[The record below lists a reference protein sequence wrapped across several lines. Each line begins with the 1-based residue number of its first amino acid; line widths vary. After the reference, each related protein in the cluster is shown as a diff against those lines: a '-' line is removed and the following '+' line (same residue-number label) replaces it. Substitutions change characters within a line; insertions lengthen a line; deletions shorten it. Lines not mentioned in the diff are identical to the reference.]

1 MNKYMGITQA
11 NISKAS
17 VLRALFNSSH
27 TIRTMGSHNGLSAKL
42 VEKNGF
48 DAIWA
53 SSLEISTSYGLP
65 DASILS
71 MTDFLMATQA
81 MYDAVEIPII
91 ADCDSGF
98 GDEANVAYM
107 VRKYEA
113 SGIAAVCIE
122 DKPFPKTNSFI
133 AGHQKLVPT
142 EVFADKIKAGCDARK
157 SQDFVFIARIEA
169 LIAGMGMQEALDRA
183 DAYTEAGADAILI
196 HSKKRTPDEV
206 LEFTRLWK
214 QRTPVIV
221 VPTTY
226 YKLTVDDAAKAG
238 IKMLIYAN
246 HGIRSA
252 VRAMD
257 QAMASIMQN
266 GCSTSVETSIATM
279 DELFVLQG
287 MEKVR
292 KPIVEET
299 PEIPLVLGKTKEL
312 RTRTIRAN

>member
-1 MNKYMGITQA
+1 MSKYQGS
-11 NISKAS
+11 ISKAS
-17 VLRALFNSSH
+17 VLRALFNSPQVL
-27 TIRTMGSHNGLSAKL
+27 RTMGSHNGLSAKL

-48 DAIWA
+48 DAIWS

-71 MTDFLMATQA
+71 MTDFLLATQA

-113 SGIAAVCIE
+113 AGIAAVCIE

-133 AGHQKLVPT
+133 NGHQQIVPID
-142 EVFADKIKAGCDARK
+142 VFTNKIKAGCDARK
-157 SQDFVFIARIEA
+157 SEDFLFVARIEA
-169 LIAGMGMQEALDRA
+169 LIAGLGMQEALDRA
-183 DAYTEAGADAILI
+183 AAYTDAGADAILI

-226 YKLTVDDAAKAG
+226 YKLTLEDAAQAG

-257 QAMASIMQN
+257 EAMASIMKN
-266 GCSTSVETSIATM
+266 GSSTALESSIATM

-292 KPIVEET
+292 KPVVEET
-299 PEIPLVLGKTKEL
+299 VEIPIILGKTKDL
-312 RTRTIRAN
+312 RARAVRAN

>member
-1 MNKYMGITQA
+1 MSKNLG

-17 VLRALFNSSH
+17 VLRALFNSNQV
-27 TIRTMGSHNGLSAKL
+27 IKTMGSHNGLSAKL

-71 MTDFLMATQA
+71 MTDFLSATQA

-113 SGIAAVCIE
+113 AGIAAVCIE

-133 AGHQKLVPT
+133 NGHQQLVPV
-142 EVFADKIKAGCDARK
+142 EVFASKIKAGCDARK
-157 SQDFVFIARIEA
+157 SEDFLFVARVEA
-169 LIAGMGMQEALDRA
+169 LIAGLGMQEALHRA
-183 DAYTEAGADAILI
+183 AAYTEAGADAILI
-196 HSKKRTPDEV
+196 HSKKRTPDEI

-226 YKLTVDDAAKAG
+226 YKLTVEDAAKAG

-257 QAMASIMQN
+257 EAMASIMRN
-266 GCSTSVETSIATM
+266 GSSTFVEPTIASM
-279 DELFVLQG
+279 EELFVLQG
-287 MEKVR
+287 MEKIR
-292 KPIVEET
+292 KPVMEEPAGIQPIVIE
-299 PEIPLVLGKTKEL
+299 KSKEL
-312 RTRTIRAN
+312 RARVVRAN

>member
-1 MNKYMGITQA
+1 MNNYIRATQA

-17 VLRALFNSSH
+17 VLRALFNSNQV
-27 TIRTMGSHNGLSAKL
+27 IKTMGSHNGLSAKL

-48 DAIWA
+48 DAIWS

-71 MTDFLMATQA
+71 MTDFLMATQS

-122 DKPFPKTNSFI
+122 DKPFPKTNSFVN
-133 AGHQKLVPT
+133 GHQKLVPI
-142 EVFADKIKAGCDARK
+142 EVFSDKIKAGCDARK

-169 LIAGMGMQEALDRA
+169 LIAGLGMQEAIDRA
-183 DAYTEAGADAILI
+183 HAYTEAGADAILI

-226 YKLTVDDAAKAG
+226 YKLTVEDAADAG

-257 QAMASIMQN
+257 EAMASIMKH
-266 GCSTSVETSIATM
+266 GSSTFVEQAIATM

-287 MEKVR
+287 MDKVR
-292 KPIVEET
+292 KPVVEE
-299 PEIPLVLGKTKEL
+299 PVEIPLVLGKSKDL
-312 RTRTIRAN
+312 RARAVRAN

>member
-17 VLRALFNSSH
+17 VLRALFNSNQI
-27 TIRTMGSHNGLSAKL
+27 IRTVGSHNGLSAKL

-81 MYDAVEIPII
+81 MYDAVQIPII

-113 SGIAAVCIE
+113 AGIAAVCIE

-133 AGHQKLVPT
+133 NGHQKLVPT
-142 EVFADKIKAGCDARK
+142 EVFASKIKAGCDARK
-157 SQDFVFIARIEA
+157 SQDFIFIARIEA
-169 LIAGMGMQEALDRA
+169 LIAGMGMQEALERA
-183 DAYTEAGADAILI
+183 AAYTDAGADAILI

-266 GCSTSVETSIATM
+266 GCSTCVEASIATM

-292 KPIVEET
+292 KPIVEEA
-299 PEIPLVLGKTKEL
+299 PEIPLVIGKTKEL
-312 RTRTIRAN
+312 RSRAIRAN

>member
-1 MNKYMGITQA
+1 
-11 NISKAS
+11 
-17 VLRALFNSSH
+17 
-27 TIRTMGSHNGLSAKL
+27 MGSHNGLSAKL

-238 IKMLIYAN
+238 VKMLIYAN

-312 RTRTIRAN
+312 RTRAIRAN

>member
-17 VLRALFNSSH
+17 VLRALFNSNQV
-27 TIRTMGSHNGLSAKL
+27 IRTMGSHNGLSAKL

-71 MTDFLMATQA
+71 MTDFLLATQA

-133 AGHQKLVPT
+133 NGHQKLVPT
-142 EVFADKIKAGCDARK
+142 QVFADKIKAGCDARK

-183 DAYTEAGADAILI
+183 NAYTEAGADAILI
-196 HSKKRTPDEV
+196 HSKQRTPDEV

-238 IKMLIYAN
+238 VKMLIYAN

-257 QAMASIMQN
+257 EAMASIMKN
-266 GCSTSVETSIATM
+266 GSSTALESSIATM

-292 KPIVEET
+292 KPVVEET
-299 PEIPLVLGKTKEL
+299 VEIPIILGKTKDL
-312 RTRTIRAN
+312 RARAVRAN